1 MKRPQASARLVVLL
15 VTLVLGLTACG
26 LTSTASPG
34 ADPSPTPRDPTLDD
48 AVLIARK
55 FVVNWRIH
63 NWGRLIELV
72 APADRDRYTPD
83 GIRKVLTDFSLMAHV
98 TRLDGSTGPAQ
109 PTSVP
114 SDGSAD
120 GPVRAVAVTIQLT
133 FETDRFGVVALQRTL
148 VLTESAEGWRVRW
161 RPSILF
167 PALGDDGHLA
177 IDRTLG
183 TRGRILAAD
192 GTVFAETRADG
203 KRVYPQEWL
212 AGQTIGY
219 VSAVAKQDLAS
230 LGDADYGTG
239 DVIGR
244 SGLEF
249 GAESLLRGRPG
260 FVLSAV
266 SASGVSTPLLQRA
279 VVPGADLSITIR
291 PALQRVAEALIKR
304 YREAATA
311 VIDPA
316 SGDVWALASAPLF
329 NPNAL
334 TLGRTLTGQALPQPD
349 PTAMRNHAVRSAYPA
364 GSSFKPFTLLA
375 ALRLGLA
382 SSATRMPCQGTWTYS
397 GYTFHNYED
406 HHLSGQVSLVQA
418 MAFSCNTT
426 YMPLSIRVWEANR
439 TALTD
444 VVREFG
450 FGQISGIEHLV
461 ESPGILP
468 DAAYFERTP
477 RWDGAYRPY
486 GPFDQ
491 IQMAIGQGDY
501 LGTPLQLANAYA
513 AFANRGTLWVPRLV
527 TKATLPD
534 GKLAESIPTRMIRH
548 IEMTASQWDY
558 LYQALHAVTSQS
570 IGTAYYA
577 FVGFRIPVAGKSGT
591 AETGT
596 PQPDA
601 LFPAFAPLA
610 VPKITVATIL
620 VRVPLATGGSDS
632 APLVRQLMAY
642 YFSH

>member
-1 MKRPQASARLVVLL
+1 MTWPPAMARLVAPL
-15 VTLVLGLTACG
+15 VTLAVLLAACG
-26 LTSTASPG
+26 VTPTATPRPTASP
-34 ADPSPTPRDPTLDD
+34 AAPDPNLAEALT
-48 AVLIARK
+48 VARR
-55 FVVNWRIH
+55 FVVSWRTH
-63 NWGRLIELV
+63 TWGRLVELV
-72 APADRDRYTPD
+72 APADRAHYTPD
-83 GIRKVLTDFSLMAHV
+83 GISHLLSDFSQMAQV
-98 TRLDGSTGPAQ
+98 IRLDGSAGPAL
-109 PTSVP
+109 PTSLPPDGAAQGPLRAIAVP
-114 SDGSAD
+114 IWLS
-120 GPVRAVAVTIQLT
+120 
-133 FETDRFGVVALQRTL
+133 FETDRFGLVAFQRSL
-148 VLTESAEGWRVRW
+148 LLTDSAEGWRVRW

-183 TRGRILAAD
+183 TRGRILAGD
-192 GTVFAETRADG
+192 GTAFAETRADG

-219 VSAVAKQDLAS
+219 VSAVTREDLARI
-230 LGDADYGTG
+230 GPDYQAG

-244 SGLEF
+244 IGLES
-249 GAESLLRGRPG
+249 GAEALLRGMPG
-260 FVLSAV
+260 FVLSTV
-266 SASGVSTPLLQRA
+266 SASGESKPVLQRP

-291 PALQRVAEALIKR
+291 PNLQRVAEALIKR
-304 YREAATA
+304 YHEAATA
-311 VIDPA
+311 VLDPA
-316 SGDVWALASAPLF
+316 SGDVWVLASAPLF
-329 NPNAL
+329 NPNAM
-334 TLGRTLTGQALPQPD
+334 TLGHTLDGRPLAQPD
-349 PTAMRNHAVRSAYPA
+349 SVALRNHAVRSAYPA
-364 GSSFKPFTLLA
+364 GSSFKPFTLLT
-375 ALRLGLA
+375 ALRLGLV
-382 SSATRMPCQGTWTYS
+382 SSATRMPCRGTWTYS

-426 YMPLSIRVWEANR
+426 YMPLSIRVWEASQ

-444 VVREFG
+444 LVGEFG
-450 FGQISGIEHLV
+450 FGQITGIEHLV

-468 DAAYFERTP
+468 DAAYFERTQ

-527 TKATLPD
+527 TRATLPD
-534 GKLAESIPTRMIRH
+534 GKVIESIPARAIRH
-548 IEMTASQWDY
+548 IEMTPSQWDY

-577 FVGFRIPVAGKSGT
+577 FVGFRTPVAGKSGT

-601 LFPAFAPLA
+601 LFPAFAPLSN
-610 VPKITVATIL
+610 PKITVATIL

-632 APLVRQLMAY
+632 APLVRQVMAY